1 MSARWLSKHQKTLPR
16 TYQSTVFL
24 IKLPIALKEL
34 KNIKSK
40 RRTPSRFSKEARL
53 QVFKLYI

>member
-1 MSARWLSKHQKTLPR
+1 MSARWLTRHQKTLFR

-34 KNIKSK
+34 KNINSK
-40 RRTPSRFSKEARL
+40 RGPRFSKEARL
-53 QVFKLYI
+53 QLFKLYI

>member
-16 TYQSTVFL
+16 TYQSTMFL

-40 RRTPSRFSKEARL
+40 RTPSRLSKEARL